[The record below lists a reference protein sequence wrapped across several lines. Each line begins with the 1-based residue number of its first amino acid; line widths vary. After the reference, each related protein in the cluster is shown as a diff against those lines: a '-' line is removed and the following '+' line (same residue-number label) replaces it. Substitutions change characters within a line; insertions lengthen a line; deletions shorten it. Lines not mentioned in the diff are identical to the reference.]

1 MTKSNDT
8 FCDELTIEQ
17 LDDISGGYDA
27 SKNEVAIETVTK
39 VTKMEWGPIS
49 FEIG

>member
-1 MTKSNDT
+1 MSKTKDT
-8 FCDELTIEQ
+8 ATRELTDAE
-17 LDDISGGYDA
+17 LEAASGGFDA
-27 SKNEVAIETVTK
+27 SKNEVAIEAVTK